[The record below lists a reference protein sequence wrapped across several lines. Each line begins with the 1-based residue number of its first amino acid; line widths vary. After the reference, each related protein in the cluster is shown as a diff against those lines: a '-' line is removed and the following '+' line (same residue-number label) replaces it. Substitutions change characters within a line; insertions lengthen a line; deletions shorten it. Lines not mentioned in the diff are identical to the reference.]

1 MEGNFLFDIDQVIQ
15 NISEAEVMSVFFPT
29 FRRAL
34 IVDTRANESVGPFV
48 RLMPMARSPQDRMRS
63 IRRLRP
69 QFPRPTNL
77 TLIPWQRY
85 VDSLVES
92 GVWDQIVDRVRQS
105 GDESDGRLM
114 QRGAQRASSD
124 GTRRACVGDYGS
136 QLSHSLA
143 CRVRV
148 TADHADGHRGRQ
160 ARTQTHSRREEA
172 GSREVPATR
181 HTTSVAWTGRL
192 RHRGRRGKER
202 RHERHPQR
210 RQDTSPQTG
219 PRSAALDVRT

>member
-15 NISEAEVMSVFFPT
+15 NVSEAEVMSVFFPT
-29 FRRAL
+29 LRRSL
-34 IVDTRANESVGPFV
+34 IIDTRSNETVGPFV

-105 GDESDGRLM
+105 GDETAL
-114 QRGAQRASSD
+114 SS
-124 GTRRACVGDYGS
+124 CS
-136 QLSHSLA
+136 QALNEL
-143 CRVRV
+143 
-148 TADHADGHRGRQ
+148 RQ
-160 ARTQTHSRREEA
+160 MERDELVSAI
-172 GSREVPATR
+172 
-181 HTTSVAWTGRL
+181 TGRNYHTL
-192 RHRGRRGKER
+192 WPAEA
-202 RHERHPQR
+202 E
-210 RQDTSPQTG
+210 
-219 PRSAALDVRT
+219 

>member
-15 NISEAEVMSVFFPT
+15 NVSEAEVMSVFFPT
-29 FRRAL
+29 LRRSL
-34 IVDTRANESVGPFV
+34 IIDTRSNETVGPFV

-105 GDESDGRLM
+105 GDETALSSCSQALNELRRMERDELVSAIMGRNYHTLWP
-114 QRGAQRASSD
+114 A
-124 GTRRACVGDYGS
+124 
-136 QLSHSLA
+136 
-143 CRVRV
+143 
-148 TADHADGHRGRQ
+148 
-160 ARTQTHSRREEA
+160 EA
-172 GSREVPATR
+172 E
-181 HTTSVAWTGRL
+181 
-192 RHRGRRGKER
+192 
-202 RHERHPQR
+202 
-210 RQDTSPQTG
+210 
-219 PRSAALDVRT
+219 

>member
-15 NISEAEVMSVFFPT
+15 NVSEAEVMSVFFPT
-29 FRRAL
+29 LRRSL
-34 IVDTRANESVGPFV
+34 IIDTRSNETVGPFV

-105 GDESDGRLM
+105 GDENAL
-114 QRGAQRASSD
+114 SS
-124 GTRRACVGDYGS
+124 CS
-136 QLSHSLA
+136 QALNEL
-143 CRVRV
+143 
-148 TADHADGHRGRQ
+148 RQ
-160 ARTQTHSRREEA
+160 MERDELVSAI
-172 GSREVPATR
+172 
-181 HTTSVAWTGRL
+181 TGRNYHTL
-192 RHRGRRGKER
+192 WPAEA
-202 RHERHPQR
+202 E
-210 RQDTSPQTG
+210 
-219 PRSAALDVRT
+219 

>member
-63 IRRLRP
+63 IRRMRP

-77 TLIPWQRY
+77 TLVPWQRY

-105 GDESDGRLM
+105 GGESAVASCNEALSELRQMERDELVS
-114 QRGAQRASSD
+114 AI
-124 GTRRACVGDYGS
+124 
-136 QLSHSLA
+136 
-143 CRVRV
+143 
-148 TADHADGHRGRQ
+148 
-160 ARTQTHSRREEA
+160 
-172 GSREVPATR
+172 
-181 HTTSVAWTGRL
+181 TGRNY
-192 RHRGRRGKER
+192 HTIWPAES
-202 RHERHPQR
+202 E
-210 RQDTSPQTG
+210 
-219 PRSAALDVRT
+219 